1 MAPRTRTRSFSSWA
15 KARRPTR
22 GSRRR
27 NSGAMPA
34 QHPKVVIA
42 GAGFGGIEA
51 ARALAKTPVEVTIV
65 DKQNHHCFQPLL
77 YQVATAALSPAD
89 VAWPI
94 RRIFRRQAKATGLMA
109 EVRGVD
115 IGKKLLLTDQVD
127 IPYDYLVLATGATH
141 SYFCH

>member
-1 MAPRTRTRSFSSWA
+1 MRTRSCSSWE
-15 KARRPTR
+15 KVRPPTR

-27 NSGAMPA
+27 NSGLMPA
-34 QHPKVVIA
+34 PHPKVVIA

-51 ARALAKTPVEVTIV
+51 ARALAKAPVEVTIV

-94 RRIFRRQAKATGLMA
+94 RRIFRRQGNATVLMA
-109 EVRGVD
+109 DIRGIDTAQRV
-115 IGKKLLLTDQVD
+115 V
-127 IPYDYLVLATGATH
+127 
-141 SYFCH
+141 